1 MNPVEEKISFKVG
14 DRVIVKENK
23 YSGLLD
29 VSRVGTLAYVTDVLE
44 HGCQLAL
51 DPDCH
56 PDEHSKRSLF
66 FRNEW
71 FEPYEG

>member
-1 MNPVEEKISFKVG
+1 MKFKIG
-14 DRVIVKENK
+14 DRVVVKNNNP
-23 YSGLLD
+23 YLGSN
-29 VSRVGTLAYVTDVLE
+29 VGFPGTVAYVTDVLK

-66 FRNEW
+66 FLNEW

>member
-1 MNPVEEKISFKVG
+1 MKFTIG
-14 DRVIVKENK
+14 DRVVVKNNNPYLGSEECH
-23 YSGLLD
+23 
-29 VSRVGTLAYVTDVLE
+29 VGFPGTVVYVTYVLD

-51 DPDCH
+51 DPDCD